1 MLYRVHDFGIGELET
16 EVDLYTF
23 NLDKNE
29 YLAVPIRSICR
40 KNKLSCIF

>member
-1 MLYRVHDFGIGELET
+1 MLYGIHDIGVGELET

-29 YLAVPIRSICR
+29 YAAVPIRSNS
-40 KNKLSCIF
+40 KKQ